1 MRGADKI
8 FKGIKELG
16 SPKQYEF
23 VRGDNAIDDGAIK
36 KAFLRVKNKL
46 I

>member
-23 VRGDNAIDDGAIK
+23 VEEIM
-36 KAFLRVKNKL
+36 LLMTVQ
-46 I
+46 